1 MSDNVNHVLDNP
13 MTASVKTVTP
23 PQGLISP
30 PSLTENEIQVL
41 KSGQIT
47 VLQGESKIIIT
58 LSAAPDTPWTHSL
71 QSMLQLRA
79 K

>member
-1 MSDNVNHVLDNP
+1 MKRKECSVIIALIVKMSDNEDHVLDNLT
-13 MTASVKTVTP
+13 TASVKTVTP

-47 VLQGESKIIIT
+47 VLLEVRS
-58 LSAAPDTPWTHSL
+58 
-71 QSMLQLRA
+71 
-79 K
+79 